1 MERQFL
7 LGAEHTLT
15 FLGTGAAGGVPSFF
29 CTCAA
34 CLEAATEPRLQRTRA
49 SVLISG
55 RKNVLVDAAPDLRRQ
70 LLVAGTR
77 QIDGFILTHAHY
89 DHSGGLGDIEF
100 HARIDGLAPIPSYMS
115 PESAVWLR
123 EAFGFMADCL
133 AIKVIEPG
141 EEFIVDDMT
150 YTALEVTHSPGTFGL
165 LAKTKHGRTAYIPDT
180 GPLPPPTFKVIRGVD
195 TLILGASFWGTNRL
209 PEDHLSVEEAL
220 SIARD
225 IKPKA
230 FYLTHLSMHY
240 DSPVTNHELE
250 SYLAPFGESVRAAR
264 DGLCISI

>member
-1 MERQFL
+1 MVGME
-7 LGAEHTLT
+7 HKLT

-34 CLEAATEPRLQRTRA
+34 CLEAALEPRFERTRC

-55 RKNVLVDAAPDLRRQ
+55 RKNVLIDAPPDLRGQ
-70 LLVAGTR
+70 LLAAGTR

-100 HARIDGLAPIPSYMS
+100 HARIDGLDPIPSYMS
-115 PESAVWLR
+115 GESALWLQG
-123 EAFGFMADCL
+123 AFGFMADCL
-133 AIKVIEPG
+133 AIHVIKPG

-150 YTALEVTHSPGTFGL
+150 YRALEVTHSPGTFGL
-165 LAKTKHGRTAYIPDT
+165 LAKTTNGTTAYIPDT
-180 GPLPPPTFKVIRGVD
+180 GPLPPATMEAIRGVD
-195 TLILGASFWGTNRL
+195 TLILGASFWGRNRL

-220 SIARD
+220 SIASD
-225 IKPKA
+225 IRPKD

-250 SYLAPFGESVRAAR
+250 SYLAPFGKFCRIAR
-264 DGLCISI
+264 DGLSIPI